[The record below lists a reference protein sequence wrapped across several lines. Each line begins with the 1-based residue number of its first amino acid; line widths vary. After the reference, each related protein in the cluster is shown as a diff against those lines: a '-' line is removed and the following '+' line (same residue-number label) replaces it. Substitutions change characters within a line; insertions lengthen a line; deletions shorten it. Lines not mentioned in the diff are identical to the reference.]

1 MCLQL
6 GPKNAFQQCF
16 EWLINWNTAN
26 LQYYI
31 RLIDYTACS
40 YYYITDHISHTVH
53 YIPVTYS
60 FYSYKINGSCS
71 SLISFS
77 FFCPTQNSHRP
88 GTTIFFF
95 LNQWVCFYL
104 DIFFV
109 LFFWFHRWWKHTLW
123 SLSDSFNLV

>member
-6 GPKNAFQQCF
+6 RPKNLFQQCF
-16 EWLINWNTAN
+16 EWLIDWNRAN

-40 YYYITDHISHTVH
+40 YYNITDHISHTVH

-60 FYSYKINGSCS
+60 FYNYKINGSCS

-77 FFCPTQNSHRP
+77 FFSQLKIPITQEP
-88 GTTIFFF
+88 PFFF